1 MTQYE
6 DRVEKQRNML
16 IAEKWAKGVKSYH
29 AHSLDSCWYDQRPE
43 DTADGTRKV
52 IDTQYNNGVIRRELD
67 TGEIIVMGDEFK
79 GDELLNEWMRH
90 GSPKV
95 K

>member
-6 DRVEKQRNML
+6 DRVEKQRSML
-16 IAEKWAKGVKSYH
+16 VAEQWAKGVQSYH

-67 TGEIIVMGDEFK
+67 TGEIIVMGDQLK
-79 GDELLNEWMRH
+79 GDELLNEWIRH
-90 GSPKV
+90 GSPNTK
-95 K
+95 